1 MAHYGLSRRLVGLSN
16 LCEAYN
22 LGALRI
28 RIEPWG
34 ILQVKKKERQG
45 IKESCCSISG
55 LAEPCACAE
64 NFREFGRKHVELQV
78 TAWGVELRAF

>member
-34 ILQVKKKERQG
+34 ILQVKRRNV
-45 IKESCCSISG
+45 KESRNHVVVFQASLNPVPVPKTFG
-55 LAEPCACAE
+55 NLA
-64 NFREFGRKHVELQV
+64 GKHVELQV